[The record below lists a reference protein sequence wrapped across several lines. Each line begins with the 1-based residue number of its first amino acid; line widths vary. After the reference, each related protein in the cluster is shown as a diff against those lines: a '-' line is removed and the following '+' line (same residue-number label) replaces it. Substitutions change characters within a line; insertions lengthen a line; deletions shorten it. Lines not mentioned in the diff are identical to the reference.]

1 MNLSPRKLE
10 KIQWSVCLSVCIWGG
25 LPMFRQSCYKHQK
38 HQWAAFSE
46 ALQNP
51 LAIMSPSPPPESLWK
66 QWRHWSPI
74 DCNDSHA
81 DRQEPAGQQ
90 LHQSPT
96 AFNDSQRNWGNDRGS
111 LNGVDSLSAVAICQA
126 SVNTH
131 TCKLSLARAEVDPRK
146 LWQCKHLY
154 SLCTHKRRLS
164 LSRNN

>member
-10 KIQWSVCLSVCIWGG
+10 KIRGVCVCLSVFGGG

-96 AFNDSQRNWGNDRGS
+96 AFNDSQRNWGTIVEPQWSWQSQCSSD
-111 LNGVDSLSAVAICQA
+111 LSGLSEHTHVQTLTRARRSRPAEAVA
-126 SVNTH
+126 V
-131 TCKLSLARAEVDPRK
+131 
-146 LWQCKHLY
+146 
-154 SLCTHKRRLS
+154 
-164 LSRNN
+164 